1 MDPRTYCKEAVAHL
15 LAEHPARPSDP
26 ERLQRAVLLAYFSAQ
41 QLSAPEFVQHLEELA
56 GERWPAVAAA
66 ARAILLDWQGWAGG
80 S

>member
-15 LAEHPARPSDP
+15 LADHAARPSDP
-26 ERLQRAVLLAYFSAQ
+26 DLLQRAVLLAYFSAQ

-56 GERWPAVAAA
+56 GERWSAVAAA
-66 ARAILLDWQGWAGG
+66 ARAILLDWQGRAGG